1 MTVASSINVIT
12 SVYNGSRF
20 LDQYIKSIE
29 EQLLR
34 GFSLTIVDA
43 NSSDETL
50 ERLENREWRN
60 DIEIKLIPS
69 NERIGLYEAW
79 NIAIEGSSADW
90 FVNLNVDDYLLPSAL
105 LGYEAQIKCVD
116 DRVAAI
122 VGNYLEKDG
131 SIDDWEE
138 YRVIARE
145 RIDDPVCLFESCT
158 FGPFPLIRRKAW
170 KELSGFDAKLISSG
184 DYDFWCRLVKA
195 GYTARKV
202 TDIIGIYTKNPEGLS
217 TDPKRVIGARDED
230 LDCRHHLREMLWL
243 AIKHE
248 IRTRLTGRSN

>member
-1 MTVASSINVIT
+1 MASSINVIT

-50 ERLENREWRN
+50 ERLEKRKWRN
-60 DIEIKLIPS
+60 DIEIKIIPS
-69 NERIGLYEAW
+69 AERIGLYKAW

-105 LGYEAQIKCVD
+105 LGYEAQIRCVD
-116 DRVAAI
+116 DRIAAI
-122 VGNYLEKDG
+122 VGNYLEKDAN
-131 SIDDWEE
+131 IADWKEC
-138 YRVIARE
+138 RVIARE
-145 RIDDPVCLFESCT
+145 MIDDPVCLFKSCT
-158 FGPFPLIRRKAW
+158 FGPFPLIRREAW
-170 KELSGFDAKLISSG
+170 KELSGFNAELISSG

-217 TDPKRVIGARDED
+217 TDPKKVIGARDED
-230 LDCRHHLREMLWL
+230 LGCRHHLREMLWL

-248 IRTRLTGRSN
+248 IRTRVKSKSKSK